1 MLSAKQFHKQ
11 KSESGGL
18 LLVAEISELGLRE
31 FERIYPDACDEG
43 VTVAG
48 NRHEIAIAF
57 YVEDADMNGDEIG
70 GWRLRPTPESVRR
83 VPEVRDVRMLI
94 IND

>member
-1 MLSAKQFHKQ
+1 MLSTKQFNKQ

-18 LLVAEISELGLRE
+18 LLVAEMSELGIRG
-31 FERIYPDACDEG
+31 FEQIYPDACDEG
-43 VTVAG
+43 VTVVG
-48 NRHEIAIAF
+48 NHHEVAF